1 MRHVLGPWLADRRG
15 AIVGQGWALGQT
27 RAYFRPRRWD
37 QAGRCWV
44 PRVRGPSSVL
54 VADLEVVL
62 LWCLVVLDWSLWAWP
77 RVGISG
83 FRALATAGK
92 HIVGRCVGQ
101 RSPAHM
107 AHDVP
112 VAGESAADDGDI

>member
-1 MRHVLGPWLADRRG
+1 MVSGG
-15 AIVGQGWALGQT
+15 VGLVTMGVAQG
-27 RAYFRPRRWD
+27 RD
-37 QAGRCWV
+37 
-44 PRVRGPSSVL
+44 
-54 VADLEVVL
+54 
-62 LWCLVVLDWSLWAWP
+62 
-77 RVGISG
+77 SG